1 MIVEPQTLP
10 ASAAAPEVP
19 VQSILCVDD
28 EANIL
33 SALRRLLRPYGW
45 RLVTAESPLLAME
58 LLVDDSFDLIISD
71 MRMPEMDG
79 AHFLE
84 QARSLQPDAIRILLT
99 GQADINSTIEA
110 INRGAIYRF
119 IGKPWDDQ
127 LFVFEVRRA
136 LERRA
141 LEIDKARLEQTAHH
155 QNEQLRQANQSLE
168 QRVQERTA
176 ELEQA
181 SAALSAAHERLRG
194 DFVHSVKL
202 LASLIEMRDRSL
214 TGHSRRVAEVA
225 RKIADALG
233 ADRGMTQDLVYAA
246 LLQDIGKIGWRD
258 QLLRTPEEL
267 ITGPD
272 LAETRVHPVKGEAAM
287 MGLAGLRG
295 AAAMVRSHRERFDG
309 SGYPDALA
317 GEEIPLGARILAVAK
332 DFDALQV
339 GTLIDQRLSP
349 GEALRF
355 IEDGEGIRYDPKVAA
370 VLRTSVAIAPDQA
383 DEQVECA
390 PLESALSPH
399 ELRSGMTLSRDLVS
413 PEGFLLL
420 AAEERLSAR
429 HIEHLV
435 AYAGVE
441 GQPVLVWVHPE
452 H

>member
-1 MIVEPQTLP
+1 MIVELQSHP
-10 ASAAAPEVP
+10 APAAAPEVP

-45 RLVTAESPLLAME
+45 RVVTAESPLMAMD

-79 AHFLE
+79 AQFLE

-99 GQADINSTIEA
+99 GQADIKSTVEA

-155 QNEQLRQANQSLE
+155 HNEQLRQANQALE
-168 QRVQERTA
+168 ERVHERTA

-181 SAALSAAHERLRG
+181 NAALNAANERLRG

-214 TGHSRRVAEVA
+214 AGHSRRVAEVA

-233 ADRGMTQDLVYAA
+233 ADRSMTQDLVYAA

-258 QLLRTPEEL
+258 QLLHTPEEL
-267 ITGPD
+267 IAGAD
-272 LAETRVHPVKGEAAM
+272 LAEIRVHPIKGEAAM

-317 GEEIPLGARILAVAK
+317 GDEIPLGARILAVAK
-332 DFDALQV
+332 DFDAAQV

-355 IEDGEGIRYDPKVAA
+355 IEDGEGRRYDPKIAA
-370 VLRTSVAIAPDQA
+370 ILRVSLAMSPDEG

-390 PLESALSPH
+390 PLESELSPH
-399 ELRSGMTLSRDLVS
+399 ELRPGMTLSRDLVS

-420 AAEERLSAR
+420 AAEEQLSAR

-441 GQPVLVWVHPE
+441 GQPVRVWVHPE

>member
-1 MIVEPQTLP
+1 MNTSQQRDPGL
-10 ASAAAPEVP
+10 AATPEVP

-28 EANIL
+28 ESNIL

-45 RLVTAESPLLAME
+45 RIVTAQSPLMAMD
-58 LLVDDSFDLIISD
+58 LLVADSFDLIISD

-79 AHFLE
+79 AQFLE

-99 GQADINSTIEA
+99 GQADIGSTVEA

-119 IGKPWDDQ
+119 ISKPWDDR
-127 LFVFEVRRA
+127 LFVLEVRRA

-155 QNEQLRQANQSLE
+155 QNEQLRKVNQALE
-168 QRVQERTA
+168 ERVRARTA
-176 ELEQA
+176 ELEEA
-181 SAALSAAHERLRG
+181 NATLNGVNERLRS

-214 TGHSRRVAEVA
+214 TGHSRRVAELA
-225 RKIADALG
+225 RKIAAALG
-233 ADRGMTQDLVYAA
+233 VDRNTIQDLVYAA

-258 QLLRTPEEL
+258 QLLHTPEAL
-267 ITGPD
+267 IADAD
-272 LAETRVHPVKGEAAM
+272 LAEARRHPIKGEAAM
-287 MGLAGLRG
+287 MGLAGLRS

-309 SGYPDALA
+309 GGYPDALA
-317 GEEIPLGARILAVAK
+317 GDEIPLGARILAVAK
-332 DFDALQV
+332 DFDAVQV
-339 GTLIDQRLSP
+339 GTMIDEHLSP

-355 IEDGEGIRYDPKVAA
+355 IEERIGTSYEPMVAA
-370 VLRTSVAIAPDQA
+370 ALREVLAIPPEEV

-390 PLESALSPH
+390 PAESELSP
-399 ELRSGMTLSRDLVS
+399 EQLRPGMTLSRDLVS

-420 AAEERLSAR
+420 AAEEHLSAR

-441 GQPVLVWVHPE
+441 GQPVRVWVHPDN
-452 H
+452 